1 MRKENATS
9 QTSNKKTCFRSIE
22 FGLKCS
28 SGWAY
33 RQCGLQTAR
42 RFNSWEFFVLA
53 SNQFRWKSMQVA
65 QIEGPLFL
73 GMY

>member
-42 RFNSWEFFVLA
+42 RFNS
-53 SNQFRWKSMQVA
+53 
-65 QIEGPLFL
+65 
-73 GMY
+73 